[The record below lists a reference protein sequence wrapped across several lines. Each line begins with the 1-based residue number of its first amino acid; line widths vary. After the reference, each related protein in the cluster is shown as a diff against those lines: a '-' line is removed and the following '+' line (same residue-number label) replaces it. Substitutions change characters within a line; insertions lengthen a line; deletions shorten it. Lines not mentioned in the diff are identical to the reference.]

1 MMKIHLE
8 LESIGISILGTRMNT
23 DYQDNFWKKILLNFL
38 GQIKRLLH
46 SFPFNQAFG
55 HFIDCITQ
63 DAYLVV

>member
-1 MMKIHLE
+1 
-8 LESIGISILGTRMNT
+8 MNT